1 MASQVNPVTSAGGGT
16 AVVQTATDALAQ
28 KETFL
33 KLLVAQIR
41 NQNPLQPADAIQFVT
56 QLAQFSEL
64 EQMIAMRADLAAIRA
79 ALEGGG
85 GQDQGQQGEAPGPI
99 GGGETQI
106 PTRG

>member
-1 MASQVNPVTSAGGGT
+1 MASQVNPVTSASGAGT
-16 AVVQTATDALAQ
+16 AVTQTATDALAQ

-79 ALEGGG
+79 VLEGGTQATE
-85 GQDQGQQGEAPGPI
+85 GQPGQ
-99 GGGETQI
+99 TTDS
-106 PTRG
+106 TRS